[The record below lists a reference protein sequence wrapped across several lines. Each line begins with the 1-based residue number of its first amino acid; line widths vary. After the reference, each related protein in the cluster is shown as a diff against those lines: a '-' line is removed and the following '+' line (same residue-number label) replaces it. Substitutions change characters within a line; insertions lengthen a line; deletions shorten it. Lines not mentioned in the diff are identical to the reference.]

1 VLKYAER
8 EELKDL
14 LLNVFAEGERYR
26 ESQAAA
32 EEFVEK
38 NSAENIA
45 RQFLI
50 LTFSVVTVGVLPLKQ
65 QPGDFAASCHDKR
78 SH

>member
-1 VLKYAER
+1 MRQMISSQSKQRSEQTSSAYSLILEMLKET
-8 EELKDL
+8 
-14 LLNVFAEGERYR
+14 
-26 ESQAAA
+26 
-32 EEFVEK
+32 EK
-38 NSAENIA
+38 V
-45 RQFLI
+45 LI